1 MNNTVTG
8 KVLKIG
14 EVETFKND
22 FTVKK
27 VVITTD
33 EKYPQ
38 DIELRFVKDDIVK
51 LDNLEVG
58 QDVTIHYNL
67 RGQEYNGKYYVNLN
81 GWRVESENAVDNT
94 INEAREKATPVET
107 QGTDDLPF

>member
-14 EVETFKND
+14 DVETFESGFYKQQ
-22 FTVKK
+22 
-27 VVITTD
+27 VVVTTE

-38 DIELRFVKDDIVK
+38 DVAVEFFKEATKK
-51 LDNLEVG
+51 LENLEEG

-81 GWRVESENAVDNT
+81 GWKVDSENAVDNMV
-94 INEAREKATPVET
+94 NEAREKAKPQPIDE
-107 QGTDDLPF
+107 DSSLPF

>member
-14 EVETFKND
+14 EVETFESGFYKQQ
-22 FTVKK
+22 
-27 VVITTD
+27 VVVTTE

-38 DIELRFVKDDIVK
+38 DVAVEFFKEATKK